1 MVKKKVSDIIPEQ
14 QSGKAIDAES
24 FIELKDENEAKKFF
38 VKVKDRL
45 QNVNQW
51 KGYAGNISA
60 NFQLVDRQGNDV
72 QRKAEK
78 GDYFKIDIPGP
89 GRKSGNGYDWVEIE
103 DEVSSSSV
111 DSESFGFRVRPADN
125 PKKTDDEVAHFYSRE
140 STSTF
145 VVERKNNKIRASVHD
160 RNTKP
165 NTDAERPS
173 DKIRDALVGMA
184 GAFTFSKIQWKN
196 LTDGLLNP

>member
-1 MVKKKVSDIIPEQ
+1 VKKKVSDIIPEQ
-14 QSGKAIDAES
+14 QTGKAIDAES
-24 FIELKDENEAKKFF
+24 SIELKDENEAKKFF

-51 KGYAGNISA
+51 KEYAGNISA
-60 NFQLVDRQGNDV
+60 RFQLVDRQGNEV

-78 GDYFKIDIPGP
+78 GDYFQIDIPGP
-89 GRKSGNGYDWVEIE
+89 GSKSGDGYDWVEIE
-103 DEVSSSSV
+103 DEVSSSSA

-125 PKKTDDEVAHFYSRE
+125 PKKIDDEVAHFYSRE

-145 VVERKNNKIRASVHD
+145 VVERNNNKIRASVHD

-173 DKIRDALVGMA
+173 DKIRDAVVGMA